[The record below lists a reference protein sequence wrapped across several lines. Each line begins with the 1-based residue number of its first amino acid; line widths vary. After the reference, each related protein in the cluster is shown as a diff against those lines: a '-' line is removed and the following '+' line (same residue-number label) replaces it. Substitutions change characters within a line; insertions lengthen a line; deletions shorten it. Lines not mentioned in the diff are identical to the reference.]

1 MNIYIALLRGINVSG
16 QKKIKMT
23 ELKSLM
29 ETDGF
34 VDVQTYIQ
42 SGNIVF
48 KSFSNKLDMISSKL
62 EKLINSNYGFHVPIL
77 ILTPQQLLLA
87 RNNNVYLNDETKEK
101 SKLAFTF
108 LYSTPTQEN
117 IAKLMSYDF
126 PEEDIKL
133 IDNMV
138 YLHLINGAG
147 RAKLNNNFIENK
159 LKVTASSRNYNT
171 VLKLI
176 EMSKSE

>member
-16 QKKIKMT
+16 QKKIKMA

-48 KSFSNKLDMISSKL
+48 KSSSKKLNLISTKL
-62 EKLINSNYGFHVPIL
+62 ERLINSNYGFLVPIL
-77 ILTPQQLLLA
+77 ILTPEQLILA
-87 RNNNVYLNDETKEK
+87 KNNNAYLNDETKEN

-108 LYSTPTQEN
+108 LYTVPSPEN
-117 IAKLMSYDF
+117 IAKLMSYNF
-126 PEEDIKL
+126 PEEDIML
-133 IDNMV
+133 IENMV

>member
-16 QKKIKMT
+16 QKKIKMA

-29 ETDGF
+29 VADGF
-34 VDVQTYIQ
+34 KDVQSYIQ

-48 KSFSNKLDMISSKL
+48 KSSKKKLSIISTQL
-62 EKLINSNYGFHVPIL
+62 EKLIESNFSFHVPVL
-77 ILTPQQLLLA
+77 ILTPTELLKA
-87 RNNNVYLNDETKEK
+87 KNNNAYLKDE
-101 SKLAFTF
+101 SKDNSKISFTF
-108 LYSTPTQEN
+108 LYTTPIPEN
-117 IAKLMSYDF
+117 IAKLLGYNF
-126 PEEDIKL
+126 PEEDIML
-133 IDNMV
+133 MDNMV

-147 RAKLNNNFIENK
+147 RAKLTNNFIENK